1 MISQADNLVLQSYY
15 SVSLIAELRNNAF
28 LESHYFESMKFSAPW
43 IKEEIKSIGVDNQ
56 GSLLMSLYAMLV
68 IPRELIFKK
77 YPDKVDDI
85 QRFLRSKCKITKN
98 EYQTQIESIDI
109 LRHIRNSVSHASVAF
124 VPKSVMIFSD
134 ENTRAKKTIE
144 IELSL
149 EYVSSFLSALQELQE
164 LHLMHIRNSQN
175 ATVKIN

>member
-68 IPRELIFKK
+68 VPRELIFKK

-98 EYQTQIESIDI
+98 EYGTQIESIDI

-124 VPKSVMIFSD
+124 VPNSLVVFSD
-134 ENTRAKKTIE
+134 ENFKAKKTIE
-144 IELSL
+144 VELSL
-149 EYVSSFLSALQELQE
+149 KYVGSFLSALQEL
-164 LHLMHIRNSQN
+164 HLTHIKMNQKSHGGRNDC
-175 ATVKIN
+175 